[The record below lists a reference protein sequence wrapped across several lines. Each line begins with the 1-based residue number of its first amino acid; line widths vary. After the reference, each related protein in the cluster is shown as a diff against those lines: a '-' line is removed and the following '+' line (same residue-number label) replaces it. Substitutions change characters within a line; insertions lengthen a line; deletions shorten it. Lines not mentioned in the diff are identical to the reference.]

1 MAFCASGVF
10 GKSNSIIYYVDKS
23 WAIKSYSAGGQKKD
37 IREAETG
44 ASGAVIGCDYDSGTV
59 FVLFTK
65 SDSSTLVLVDA
76 ETGKIASTLTGV
88 EIKDATAAAGSK
100 SKNLLYVASGK
111 GDALKV
117 TPYKI
122 SGGSFAISGS
132 SLDLANDGSFK
143 AIKKEG
149 IDYKITD
156 MAAINGS
163 LYALFASCFV
173 FKKDIDIWDGEN
185 SWSFPC
191 GSYSTAGGVL
201 KLVDGDS
208 LAVDTNFAENGVAGY
223 SKNVD
228 GGYDAGGAFVY
239 YYLFNGSLE
248 DAKSNLE
255 FNNPQKII
263 AVKPDELVIAENG
276 LCRGKNSC
284 NNLARSL
291 AMELNGKIKSV
302 TSVHGKSFSYG
313 GNSGNDGLT
322 IFSASGA
329 LFE

>member
-10 GKSNSIIYYVDKS
+10 GKSNSIIYYVDENY
-23 WAIKSYSAGGQKKD
+23 AIKSYSAGGQKKD

-65 SDSSTLVLVDA
+65 SSSSTLVLVDA
-76 ETGKIASTLTGV
+76 ETGKIASTLTGGKI
-88 EIKDATAAAGSK
+88 EDATAAAGSK

-117 TPYKI
+117 TSYKI
-122 SGGSFAISGS
+122 SGESFASNGS
-132 SLDLANDGSFK
+132 PCELGKIEPFTVEPL
-143 AIKKEG
+143 KKDR

-163 LYALFASCFV
+163 LYALFASCFRCRG
-173 FKKDIDIWDGEN
+173 DNNNG
-185 SWSFPC
+185 FPY
-191 GSYSTAGGVL
+191 GYYSTAGGVL
-201 KLVDGDS
+201 RLDGES
-208 LAVDTNFAENGVAGY
+208 LAVDTGFGEKGVAGY
-223 SKNVD
+223 LKDDKIDIVND
-228 GGYDAGGAFVY
+228 LGNNCA
-239 YYLFNGSLE
+239 YLFKYDLGF
-248 DAKSNLE
+248 DKARVNLE

-276 LCRGKNSC
+276 ICYKNYYQ
-284 NNLARSL
+284 NNLARAV
-291 AMELNGKIKSV
+291 AMDLNGKIKGV

-313 GNSGNDGLT
+313 GNSENDGL
-322 IFSASGA
+322 SVYSSSGA
-329 LFE
+329 SFE

>member
-10 GKSNSIIYYVDKS
+10 GKSNSIIYYVDENN
-23 WAIKSYSAGGQKKD
+23 AIKSYSAGGQKKD
-37 IREAETG
+37 IRGPEAD
-44 ASGAVIGCDYDSGTV
+44 ASVSGAVMGCDYDSGTV

-65 SDSSTLVLVDA
+65 SGSSTLVLVDA
-76 ETGKIASTLTGV
+76 ETGKIESTLTGG

-117 TPYKI
+117 TSYKI
-122 SGGSFAISGS
+122 SGESFTSGS
-132 SLDLANDGSFK
+132 SLDLANDESFK

-163 LYALFASCFV
+163 LYALFASCFGYLG
-173 FKKDIDIWDGEN
+173 DGY
-185 SWSFPC
+185 STGFPY

-201 KLVDGDS
+201 RLVDGDS
-208 LAVDTNFAENGVAGY
+208 LAVDTDFAENGVAGY
-223 SKNVD
+223 SENVN
-228 GGYDAGGAFVY
+228 GGYNGGDSVY
-239 YYLFNGSLE
+239 SYLFKGSFE
-248 DAKSNLE
+248 GAKSNLE

-276 LCRGKNSC
+276 IYRGENDMK
-284 NNLARSL
+284 NLARAL
-291 AMELNGKIKSV
+291 AMDLNGKIKSV

-313 GNSGNDGLT
+313 GNSEKEGLI
-322 IFSASGA
+322 IFSVVDAS
-329 LFE
+329 FE